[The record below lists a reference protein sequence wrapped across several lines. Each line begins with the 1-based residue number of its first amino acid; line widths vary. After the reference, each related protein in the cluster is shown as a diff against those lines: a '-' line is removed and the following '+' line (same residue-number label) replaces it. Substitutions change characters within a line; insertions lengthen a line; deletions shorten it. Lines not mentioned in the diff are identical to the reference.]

1 MTQALILDRPPSP
14 KWGLQD
20 MVTARHQRI
29 MPTSKRVPWAGRETP
44 PPHLAAYAPVGVW
57 RDRTIGELARAR
69 AMVAPETPVF
79 LGAAPRATGDLVADA
94 EALLAS
100 LIDLGLRTG
109 NVVAAQLPN
118 WPEAAVINLAAAL
131 GGFVINPIVHIYRD
145 LEVGQMLADGVA
157 RVFFVAERFRSI
169 AYAAMVE
176 RLRPRLPN
184 LAHVAFV
191 RSAREGS
198 YEAMIS
204 AGRGRAP
211 ASPSVDPNAAKM
223 LLYTSGT
230 TGRAKGVLHSHNT
243 LMRVSDVA
251 VARWGIAEGDVIL
264 MPSPV
269 GHISGFTNGLEL
281 PFQAGTQT
289 VLMEAWDAETGC
301 DLIEAH
307 GVAGTVAATPFLQE
321 LTTVA
326 QARGKRLPSLKF
338 FACGGAA
345 VAPDLVRAANVA
357 FAHPIA
363 FRVFGSS
370 EVPLI
375 TLGFQGAANA
385 ELAATT
391 DGEIVDYE
399 VRIVNDDGA
408 EVAPGEE
415 GEILARGPAMLLGY
429 ADGADTAAAITADGF
444 FQTGDLGR
452 VTPDKALIVTGR
464 KKDLIIRG
472 GENISAREI
481 EDVLTRHPAIAE
493 AAVVAIP
500 HPRLGEGVCAF
511 LVARGTAP
519 DAATLAAFVASS
531 GLARQKTPERFEWLA
546 VLPRT
551 ASGKVRKDQLRLIAA
566 SLVP

>member
-1 MTQALILDRPPSP
+1 MQALTLDSPPSP
-14 KWGLQD
+14 KWGLRD
-20 MVTARHQRI
+20 SVFARERRI
-29 MPTSKRVPWAGRETP
+29 MPTSKRVPWAGRAMP
-44 PPHLAAYAPVGVW
+44 PPHLAAYARAGVW
-57 RDRTIGELARAR
+57 RDRTIGELARDR
-69 AMVAPETPVF
+69 AMAAPDTLVF
-79 LGAAPRATGDLVADA
+79 LGTSARSAGTLVADA

-100 LIDLGLRTG
+100 LIDLGLRPG
-109 NVVAAQLPN
+109 EVIAVQLPN

-176 RLRPRLPN
+176 RMRPRLPH

-191 RSAREGS
+191 RSALGDG
-198 YEAMIS
+198 YEAMLA

-211 ASPSVDPNAAKM
+211 ASAPVDPNAVKM

-243 LMRVSDVA
+243 LMRVSDQA

-281 PFQAGTQT
+281 PFQAGTRT
-289 VLMEAWDAETGC
+289 VLMEAWDAEQAC

-321 LTTVA
+321 LVTVA
-326 QARGKRLPSLKF
+326 AARGKRLPSLKV
-338 FACGGAA
+338 FACGGAS
-345 VAPDLVRAANVA
+345 VASELVRAANAA

-363 FRVFGSS
+363 FRVFGAS
-370 EVPLI
+370 EVPLV

-399 VRIVNDDGA
+399 VRIVNDEGA
-408 EVAPGEE
+408 EVAPGHE

-429 ADGADTAAAITADGF
+429 ADAADTAAAITADGF

-452 VTPDKALIVTGR
+452 VTPENALIITGR

-481 EDVLTRHPAIAE
+481 EDVLTQHPAIAE
-493 AAVVAIP
+493 AAVIAIP
-500 HPRLGEGVCAF
+500 HARLGEGVCAF
-511 LVARGTAP
+511 LVARDHTP
-519 DAATLAAFVASS
+519 DDATLAAFVAAS
-531 GLARQKTPERFEWLA
+531 GLARQKTPERFEWLIT
-546 VLPRT
+546 LPRT
-551 ASGKVRKDQLRLIAA
+551 PSGKVRKDQLRLIAA
-566 SLVP
+566 SLEP